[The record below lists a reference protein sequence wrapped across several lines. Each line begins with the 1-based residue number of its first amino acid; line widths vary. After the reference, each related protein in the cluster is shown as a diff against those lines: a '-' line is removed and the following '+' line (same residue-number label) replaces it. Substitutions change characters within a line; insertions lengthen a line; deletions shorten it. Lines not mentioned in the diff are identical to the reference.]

1 MRGVVAYDV
10 LDDVVVVNA
19 VVDMA
24 CDVAFVVEA
33 PCGFEVVGVVAHTD
47 VDDKALHVVAVVDDA
62 EVQAPFH
69 VRFLF

>member
-1 MRGVVAYDV
+1 MSDVVAYDV

-33 PCGFEVVGVVAHTD
+33 PCGFEVVVVAHTD

-62 EVQAPFH
+62 EVEAPFH